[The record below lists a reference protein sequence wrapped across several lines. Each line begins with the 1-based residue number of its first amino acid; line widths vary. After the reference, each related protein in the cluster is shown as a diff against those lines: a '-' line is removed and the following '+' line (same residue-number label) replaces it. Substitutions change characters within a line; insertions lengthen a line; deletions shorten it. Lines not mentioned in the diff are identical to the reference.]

1 MDEDKI
7 KIIGVWNIIFVKSL
21 LFDGYNSRININCCF
36 GFWFF
41 GEF

>member
-1 MDEDKI
+1 MDEDEI
-7 KIIGVWNIIFVKSL
+7 KKNWSMKYYFCIK
-21 LFDGYNSRININCCF
+21 LFDGYNNRVNINCCF